1 MWYFGLVLLAFVACF
16 VSFAVEIATGNIAHI
31 RNGREPNAGAAVLPT
46 IVLVPAVF
54 VLAAWA
60 INHLYTNLGYVVVAV
75 YGLTSVLVGVF
86 QYRKARATLQTLRSR
101 A

>member
-16 VSFAVEIATGNIAHI
+16 ASFAVEIVTGNIAHI
-31 RNGREPNAGAAVLPT
+31 RNGREPNAGAAVLPM

-86 QYRKARATLQTLRSR
+86 QYRKARVTLQKLRSR

>member
-16 VSFAVEIATGNIAHI
+16 VSFAVEITTGNIAHI

-86 QYRKARATLQTLRSR
+86 QYRKARVTLQTLRSR